1 MRLNF
6 LKVSS
11 RRLTY
16 YNAHTVSYVKDY
28 AKTFYGKFF
37 LEKLKRKK
45 LRESLSAA
53 DIFEDAQFK
62 TFLDYGVVAILSEA
76 DKANLPA
83 LKAKLPT
90 LRKAHPS
97 YETPEE
103 YEDQNITN
111 ALNFLEDV
119 V

>member
-1 MRLNF
+1 MLSF

-11 RRLTY
+11 RRPIY
-16 YNAHTVSYVKDY
+16 YKAHTASYVKDY
-28 AKTFYGKFF
+28 AKTFYGKFC

-62 TFLDYGVVAILSEA
+62 TFLDRGLVAVLSEV